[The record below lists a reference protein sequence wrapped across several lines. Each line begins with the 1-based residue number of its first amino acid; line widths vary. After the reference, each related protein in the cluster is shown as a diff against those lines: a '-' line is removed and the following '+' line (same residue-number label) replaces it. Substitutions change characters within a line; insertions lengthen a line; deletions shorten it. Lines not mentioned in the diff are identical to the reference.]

1 MFDSYNRHINYLRIS
16 VTDRCNL
23 RCTYCMPAEGIAL
36 MQHKDVLT
44 FEEIMEVVDA
54 AIALGVDKIRLT
66 GGEPLVRKGI
76 TNLVQMIASKP
87 AIHDL
92 GLTTNGQLLAQFAQP
107 LKDAG
112 LHRINISL
120 DTMNPE
126 KYHQITRGGDIIN
139 VLNGIDASIKAG
151 LSPVKINC
159 VISKSPSEPDALEVA
174 EYGRKLGLQV
184 RFIRQMDLEKGEFYV
199 VDGGSGGDCST
210 CNRLRLTSDG
220 NLRTCLFDDKEYHLR
235 GILRSPRFDDAQLAR
250 VVRLACAGKPI
261 GADLLKAR
269 KKGAAVAHK
278 HMVGIG
284 G

>member
-87 AIHDL
+87 AIRDL

-126 KYHQITRGGDIIN
+126 KYHQITRGGDIEN

-184 RFIRQMDLEKGEFYV
+184 RFIRQMDLEKGEFYI

-210 CNRLRLTSDG
+210 CNRLRLTANG
-220 NLRTCLFDDKEYHLR
+220 MIKPCLFNDMEYN
-235 GILRSPRFDDAQLAR
+235 
-250 VVRLACAGKPI
+250 VREH
-261 GADLLKAR
+261 
-269 KKGAAVAHK
+269 GAAEALKLALGNKPSCGTINK
-278 HMVGIG
+278 HGEF
-284 G
+284 

>member
-1 MFDSYNRHINYLRIS
+1 MFDSYNRRINYLRIS

-36 MQHKDVLT
+36 MQHSDILT
-44 FEEIMEVVDA
+44 FEEIIEVVDA
-54 AIALGVDKIRLT
+54 AIALGVDKVRLT

-76 TNLVQMIASKP
+76 VNLVQMIASRP
-87 AIHDL
+87 AIIDL
-92 GLTTNGQLLAQFAQP
+92 GMTTNGQLLEQYAQP
-107 LKDAG
+107 LKEAG

-126 KYHQITRGGDIIN
+126 KYTRITRGGDIAK
-139 VLNGIDASIKAG
+139 VLNGIEASVKSG

-174 EYGRKLGLQV
+174 EFGKKLGLQV
-184 RFIRQMDLEKGEFYV
+184 RFIRQMDLEKGEFYI

-210 CNRLRLTSDG
+210 CNRLRLTANG
-220 NLRTCLFDDKEYHLR
+220 MIKPCLFNAIGYSVRQLGAKEA
-235 GILRSPRFDDAQLAR
+235 ILQAIDNKPRCGTFNLEEEFYN
-250 VVRLACAGKPI
+250 
-261 GADLLKAR
+261 
-269 KKGAAVAHK
+269 
-278 HMVGIG
+278 IG